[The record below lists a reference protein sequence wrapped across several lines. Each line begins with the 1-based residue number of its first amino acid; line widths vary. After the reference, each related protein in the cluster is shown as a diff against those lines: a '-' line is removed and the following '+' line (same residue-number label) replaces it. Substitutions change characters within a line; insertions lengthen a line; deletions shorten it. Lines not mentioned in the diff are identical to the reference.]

1 MTGIIVTSYATA
13 AVAFAGLSALLALH
27 LRSHPAMRGLF
38 AASVATVA
46 WAVLT
51 VVWARADPPP
61 GRWLPALDAA
71 HAAIWL
77 ALLAALLPG
86 RGWLSLRGL
95 LLGTAVMVPMLLVGE
110 SLLARTLLPGI
121 SGLVVLLGASLLAL
135 VAVEQLLRNAT
146 REERRAVVPLCLG
159 LGALFVYELFV
170 YSHALLLGQLDPGFW
185 AARGFVNA
193 AVVPLLAVAA
203 QRHPRWAS
211 RFYVSRQ
218 MVFYTTTLVGAGLYL
233 VAMALG
239 GYVILLLGG
248 EWGPVLQVAF
258 LAAALLLLAAIVFS
272 GQLRARLR
280 VFINKHF
287 FRSRYDYREEWLR
300 LIRTMA
306 DREGGPIALRALRA
320 LAGILE
326 SPSGELWVSPAP
338 GQPFIPAATLDERH
352 VQAWPADHPVT
363 QFLAETHW
371 IIDSEEYRVDPER
384 YSHAFRELSPGE
396 LPGESVIVPL
406 RFDGRLLGLARLDR
420 NAARG
425 ALNYEDHDLLKTA
438 GRQVAVFLA
447 EELTRDALAETRQ
460 FEAFNRTTAFLMHD
474 LKNLMAQ
481 QALIVQ
487 NAPRHRDKPGFIDD
501 ALRTIERSVARMRK
515 ILEQLQQAPSVGDS
529 ASTRVNL
536 TPILEEVVAAAAD
549 RQPLPT
555 LEIERYCEVRGDR
568 DRLAM
573 AVTHAVRNA
582 QEATPSH
589 GEVRVRLYARGSDVV
604 VEVADTGGG
613 MDETFIRERLFR
625 PFDTTKG
632 ASGMGIGA
640 YQVREYLQSLGG
652 HVEVDS
658 TPGAGTRMRLVIP
671 ASAS

>member
-1 MTGIIVTSYATA
+1 MTGIIVASYATA
-13 AVAFAGLSALLALH
+13 AVAFVGLAALLALH

-38 AASVATVA
+38 AASLATAV

-51 VVWARADPPP
+51 VLWARAEPPP

-86 RGWLSLRGL
+86 RGWRSLRGL
-95 LLGTAVMVPMLLVGE
+95 LLVAAVVVPALLVGE
-110 SLLARTLLPGI
+110 SVLGRRLLPGT
-121 SGLVVLLGASLLAL
+121 SGLVVLLAGSLLAL
-135 VAVEQLLRNAT
+135 VAVEQLLRNAS
-146 REERRAVVPLCLG
+146 REERRAVAPLCLG

-170 YSHALLLGQLDPGFW
+170 YSHALLLGQLDPGLW

-193 AVVPLLAVAA
+193 AVVPLLAVAT

-211 RFYVSRQ
+211 QFYVSRQ
-218 MVFYTTTLVGAGLYL
+218 MVFYTTTLFGAGLYL

-239 GYVILLLGG
+239 GYVIRLLGG
-248 EWGPVLQVAF
+248 EWGLVLQVAF
-258 LAAALLLLAAIVFS
+258 LAAALLLLSAILFS

-300 LIRTMA
+300 LIRTLA
-306 DREGGPIALRALRA
+306 NRDGGPTAQRALRA
-320 LAGILE
+320 LADILE
-326 SPSGELWVSPAP
+326 SPSGELWLSPAVGEPYLPVATLAERNVSP
-338 GQPFIPAATLDERH
+338 
-352 VQAWPADHPVT
+352 WPPDHPVI
-363 QFLAETHW
+363 QFLAETNW
-371 IIDSEEYRVDPER
+371 IIDTHEYARDPER
-384 YSHAFRELSPGE
+384 YAHAFRELPADG

-406 RFDGRLLGLARLDR
+406 RFEGRLLGLTRLDR

-425 ALNYEDHDLLKTA
+425 VLNYEDHDLLKTV

-447 EELTRDALAETRQ
+447 QERAREALAETRQ

-501 ALRTIERSVARMRK
+501 ALGTIERSVVRMK
-515 ILEQLQQAPSVGDS
+515 KLLDQLSQGPAAADTV
-529 ASTRVNL
+529 ATRVNL

-549 RQPLPT
+549 RAPVPS

-568 DRLAM
+568 DRLSM
-573 AVTHAVRNA
+573 AVSHAVRNA
-582 QEATPSH
+582 QEATPAH
-589 GEVRVRLYARGSDVV
+589 GEVRVRLYPRGEAVV
-604 VEVADTGGG
+604 VEIADTGSG

-640 YQVREYLQSLGG
+640 YQVREYLRGLGG

-658 TPGAGTRMRLVIP
+658 VPGEGTCLRLVIP
-671 ASAS
+671 GHGG

>member
-1 MTGIIVTSYATA
+1 M
-13 AVAFAGLSALLALH
+13 
-27 LRSHPAMRGLF
+27 
-38 AASVATVA
+38 
-46 WAVLT
+46 
-51 VVWARADPPP
+51 
-61 GRWLPALDAA
+61 
-71 HAAIWL
+71 
-77 ALLAALLPG
+77 
-86 RGWLSLRGL
+86 
-95 LLGTAVMVPMLLVGE
+95 
-110 SLLARTLLPGI
+110 
-121 SGLVVLLGASLLAL
+121 
-135 VAVEQLLRNAT
+135 
-146 REERRAVVPLCLG
+146 
-159 LGALFVYELFV
+159 
-170 YSHALLLGQLDPGFW
+170 
-185 AARGFVNA
+185 
-193 AVVPLLAVAA
+193 
-203 QRHPRWAS
+203 
-211 RFYVSRQ
+211 
-218 MVFYTTTLVGAGLYL
+218 
-233 VAMALG
+233 
-239 GYVILLLGG
+239 
-248 EWGPVLQVAF
+248 
-258 LAAALLLLAAIVFS
+258 
-272 GQLRARLR
+272 
-280 VFINKHF
+280 
-287 FRSRYDYREEWLR
+287 
-300 LIRTMA
+300 
-306 DREGGPIALRALRA
+306 
-320 LAGILE
+320 
-326 SPSGELWVSPAP
+326 
-338 GQPFIPAATLDERH
+338 
-352 VQAWPADHPVT
+352 
-363 QFLAETHW
+363 
-371 IIDSEEYRVDPER
+371 
-384 YSHAFRELSPGE
+384 
-396 LPGESVIVPL
+396 PL

-515 ILEQLQQAPSVGDS
+515 ILEQLQQAPSAGDS

-568 DRLAM
+568 DRLSM

-640 YQVREYLQSLGG
+640 YQIREYLQSLGG

-658 TPGAGTRMRLVIP
+658 SPGAGTRMRLVIP